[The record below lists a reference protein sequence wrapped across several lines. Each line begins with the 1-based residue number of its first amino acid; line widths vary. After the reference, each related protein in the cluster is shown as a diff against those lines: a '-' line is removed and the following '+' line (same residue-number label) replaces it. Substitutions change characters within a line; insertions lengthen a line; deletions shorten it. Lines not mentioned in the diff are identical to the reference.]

1 MEILEVT
8 QTFFNT
14 DACSQIVET
23 YLHVFSQPWG
33 YGLILG
39 TLLDL
44 LGYGIF
50 KAMSLVNIK

>member
-23 YLHVFSQPWG
+23 YIQLFSQPWG

>member
-14 DACSQIVET
+14 DACSQMAET
-23 YLHVFSQPWG
+23 YLQLFSQPWA

-50 KAMSLVNIK
+50 KAISLVNIK

>member
-14 DACSQIVET
+14 DGCSQIAET
-23 YLHVFSQPWG
+23 YIQLFSQPWA

>member
-14 DACSQIVET
+14 DACLQIAET
-23 YLHVFSQPWG
+23 YIQLFSQPWA

>member
-1 MEILEVT
+1 MEILEVA

-14 DACSQIVET
+14 DACSQIAET
-23 YLHVFSQPWG
+23 YIQLFSQPWA

-50 KAMSLVNIK
+50 KAISLVNIK